1 MDPDPDF
8 SGSNPVFWP
17 NRIRTQ
23 KKKSDPDPGKKPGS
37 ETLIKTCLLFN
48 VLKKVFY
55 CKF

>member
-17 NRIRTQ
+17 NRIRAQ

-48 VLKKVFY
+48 VLKKVFK